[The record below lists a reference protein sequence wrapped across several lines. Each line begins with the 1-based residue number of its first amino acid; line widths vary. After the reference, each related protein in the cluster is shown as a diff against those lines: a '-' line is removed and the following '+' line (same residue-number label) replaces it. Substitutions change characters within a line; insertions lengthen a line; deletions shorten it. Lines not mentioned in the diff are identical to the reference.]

1 MLDILSE
8 KHLERKQRIIISAIV
23 IALAA
28 QINISI
34 LADGFIMTLSLF
46 ILPVFLYFND
56 DINPILLCLGITFA
70 SPIFRGIILSIA
82 GEAEIHQIIEF
93 VLTDMAFYICYGITF
108 YTIYWH
114 RSYRNKGTFFF
125 SIIICDYFAN
135 LVEISFLIKFNNY
148 TITIFA
154 TLFAIA
160 LLRAFISCAVA
171 YTYSYLSLLLQK
183 DDHERRYY
191 YFMWSTSAVK
201 SEVYFMQKNI
211 IEIENI
217 MKNAYLLDKEL
228 SKYHL
233 PKEYQHL
240 SLDISR
246 DVHEVKK
253 DYQNIIKGLGTYF
266 SVKNEST
273 MALKDI
279 FQIVLSYT
287 RSIIQFRHQDIII
300 LENNKCNLII
310 SNYYYL
316 LTIISNIVLNAVEA
330 IDKQKKGTISVH
342 TEELEDFIKI
352 EISDNGPGIP
362 DKMKYM
368 IFKPGF
374 STKFDANG
382 DIYRG
387 IGLSHVRILMEEQY
401 QGTITVCPNQP
412 NGTTFTLLFR
422 KNRFKLGDNT

>member
-1 MLDILSE
+1 
-8 KHLERKQRIIISAIV
+8 
-23 IALAA
+23 
-28 QINISI
+28 
-34 LADGFIMTLSLF
+34 
-46 ILPVFLYFND
+46 
-56 DINPILLCLGITFA
+56 
-70 SPIFRGIILSIA
+70 
-82 GEAEIHQIIEF
+82 
-93 VLTDMAFYICYGITF
+93 MA
-108 YTIYWH
+108 
-114 RSYRNKGTFFF
+114 
-125 SIIICDYFAN
+125 
-135 LVEISFLIKFNNY
+135 
-148 TITIFA
+148 
-154 TLFAIA
+154 
-160 LLRAFISCAVA
+160 
-171 YTYSYLSLLLQK
+171 YSYLSLLLQK

-330 IDKQKKGTISVH
+330 IDKQKRY
-342 TEELEDFIKI
+342 
-352 EISDNGPGIP
+352 NQC
-362 DKMKYM
+362 
-368 IFKPGF
+368 
-374 STKFDANG
+374 
-382 DIYRG
+382 
-387 IGLSHVRILMEEQY
+387 SHRRI
-401 QGTITVCPNQP
+401 
-412 NGTTFTLLFR
+412 R
-422 KNRFKLGDNT
+422 RFY